1 MICDIII
8 NRLEFFYDTIISE
21 WKKAVTDGFIVER
34 HLKKGSILISTQNE
48 VYQVCGITLSFEE
61 ISNMPLPVLLK
72 TTLISFKGVII
83 YDGLA
88 EEKHVETIEWQ
99 YTDKQFNDCKVM
111 SEFIENFISAMRK
124 NGISDEQIN
133 KILKYMNE

>member
-1 MICDIII
+1 MTNIWKKSKLPAEHQ
-8 NRLEFFYDTIISE
+8 NIISE

-61 ISNMPLPVLLK
+61 ILNMPLPVLLK
-72 TTLISFKGVII
+72 TTLIPFKDVII

-99 YTDKQFNDCKVM
+99 YTDKQFNGCKVM
-111 SEFIENFISAMRK
+111 SEFIENFILAMRK
-124 NGISDEQIN
+124 NGISDEKIN